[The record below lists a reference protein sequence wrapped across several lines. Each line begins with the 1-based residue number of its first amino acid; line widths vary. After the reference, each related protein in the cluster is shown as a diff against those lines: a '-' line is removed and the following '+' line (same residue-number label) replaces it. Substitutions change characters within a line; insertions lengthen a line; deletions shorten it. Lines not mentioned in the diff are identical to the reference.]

1 MFIDFLFY
9 FLLYSVLELVFV
21 YRLNLKKK
29 ISAVYFIHYILLSHI
44 LNIFKRAL

>member
-21 YRLNLKKK
+21 YRLKILLK
-29 ISAVYFIHYILLSHI
+29 ISAVYFIHYILVSHI
-44 LNIFKRAL
+44 LNILKRAL